1 MEFEDSLEK
10 EQEQRIPNQKELEK
24 ELSEY
29 LSKKYGDRIKI
40 VSPLLFPQSDPKK
53 KEEGGKRG
61 AKKSGVPA
69 FDMKPEEL

>member
-40 VSPLLFPQSDPKK
+40 VLSLIHI
-53 KEEGGKRG
+53 
-61 AKKSGVPA
+61 
-69 FDMKPEEL
+69 